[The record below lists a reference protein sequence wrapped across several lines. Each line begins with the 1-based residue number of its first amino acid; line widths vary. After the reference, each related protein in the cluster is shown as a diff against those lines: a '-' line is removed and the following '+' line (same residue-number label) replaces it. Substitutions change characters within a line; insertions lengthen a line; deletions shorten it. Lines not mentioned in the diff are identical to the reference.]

1 MACSRNM
8 QSSSSPSPSSK
19 NSRHYSVSSAS
30 TAAATQEHGHEH
42 GRPGRERAKS
52 DFIRSAEHLPL
63 GFTTTATSTAQQSAE
78 PAPLHLL
85 ASDSD
90 KSSRSTPHPH
100 QRSHPHPHL
109 HPHPHPTLAT
119 HPPSAPIPIPVPR
132 LKEDFDCPITPLSA
146 RGDGRPSAYL
156 GRSLKPKYMKS
167 PDNTRH
173 VNYFSDSSDSSASST
188 KKPQR
193 DVPKSPLSPSMPLA
207 PFSPRGQDPAPH
219 PTALRLPPLPRF
231 HPAAYESASLQSTAH
246 TPRKS
251 RPSGHGRQYSDA
263 KQQIHRYQRDIVATA
278 TRAARLTLSPKAT
291 QSPSSPRLHPIGSPG
306 PVTPLALESE
316 VDYLMARDTG
326 SPSSTKN
333 NGRDL
338 VESLVRKENERR
350 VHTQRAENLSPA
362 VSPAAV
368 LR

>member
-1 MACSRNM
+1 M
-8 QSSSSPSPSSK
+8 QSSPSSS
-19 NSRHYSVSSAS
+19 SRHHSISSTS
-30 TAAATQEHGHEH
+30 TPPTTHRHGPGH
-42 GRPGRERAKS
+42 GRRRERAKS

-63 GFTTTATSTAQQSAE
+63 GFTTTTGTTQTQTQTQTPTPSQHTAE
-78 PAPLHLL
+78 PAPLPLLPL
-85 ASDSD
+85 ASDAE
-90 KSSRSTPHPH
+90 KSSRRTP
-100 QRSHPHPHL
+100 
-109 HPHPHPTLAT
+109 HPHPHPTLHLLTTT
-119 HPPSAPIPIPVPR
+119 HTPSAPIPIPPPR

-156 GRSLKPKYMKS
+156 GRSLNPKYMKS
-167 PDNTRH
+167 PDNSRH
-173 VNYFSDSSDSSASST
+173 VNYFSDSSDSSAGST

-193 DVPKSPLSPSMPLA
+193 DLPKSPLSPSMPLA
-207 PFSPRGQDPAPH
+207 PFSPRAQDPAPH

-231 HPAAYESASLQSTAH
+231 HPAAYESASLENTAH

-251 RPSGHGRQYSDA
+251 RPSAHGRQYSDA
-263 KQQIHRYQRDIVATA
+263 KQQIHRYQRDIVANA

-306 PVTPLALESE
+306 PVTPLALEGE
-316 VDYLMARDTG
+316 IDYLMARDTG
-326 SPSSTKN
+326 SPSSKN

-338 VESLVRKENERR
+338 VESLLQKENERR
-350 VHTQRAENLSPA
+350 AHPRRAESLSPA

>member
-1 MACSRNM
+1 M
-8 QSSSSPSPSSK
+8 QSSSSSSSPSRK
-19 NSRHYSVSSAS
+19 ASRHHSISSAS
-30 TAAATQEHGHEH
+30 TTPANQGPGHG
-42 GRPGRERAKS
+42 PARERAQS
-52 DFIRSAEHLPL
+52 DFIRPAERLPL
-63 GFTTTATSTAQQSAE
+63 GFTGRRTAQQTAE
-78 PAPLHLL
+78 PAPLE
-85 ASDSD
+85 ASDAE
-90 KSSRSTPHPH
+90 KSARTPPHPHPH
-100 QRSHPHPHL
+100 QHQHPLSISPLPHPY
-109 HPHPHPTLAT
+109 PHPILVT
-119 HPPSAPIPIPVPR
+119 HTPSAPIPIPAPR
-132 LKEDFDCPITPLSA
+132 LKEDLDCPITPLSA

-167 PDNTRH
+167 PDNSRH
-173 VNYFSDSSDSSASST
+173 VNYFSDSSDSSAGST

-207 PFSPRGQDPAPH
+207 PFSPRAQDPAPH

-231 HPAAYESASLQSTAH
+231 HPAAYESASRESTAH

-263 KQQIHRYQRDIVATA
+263 KQQIHRYQRDVVANA

-291 QSPSSPRLHPIGSPG
+291 ESPSSPRLHPMGSPG

-326 SPSSTKN
+326 LPSSTKK

-350 VHTQRAENLSPA
+350 AHSQRAENLSPA